1 VQTGLVGCSDIAAAP
16 ATAHPI
22 KGCSERLTLTMV
34 PADREGMTAT
44 VLHPVIDPGPAK
56 PKVSILIVVGTRPE
70 AIKLIPIILALR
82 DSESFRPVVVTTGQH
97 DLMVREVFKLAGIWA
112 DVTLWIGDTRSR
124 LNERVA
130 SVMLRFEDFFH
141 QWYHEVPDGKPTAED
156 VREGRYPAAVLVHGD
171 TSSAFGAA
179 LAAFHLGVPV
189 VHVEAGLRAGTGNMT
204 PFPEELNRRL
214 IARIAC
220 LHLAPTATNQENLVR
235 ENVPIKQIYVTGNS
249 AIDALEWASGLN
261 VPFVNPKVQEMFDSG
276 RRLVLITAHR
286 RESWGDGLQGIGEA
300 IARLAATHP
309 DVAFV
314 LPLHPNPRVR
324 STLRPLLE
332 KLPNVLLCEPV
343 SYGEFARLLG
353 RAHLVITDSGGIQE
367 EAPALGKPVL
377 VTRDVTERTE
387 GVDAGTLALVGTDAD
402 RIVDVAGHLLTDR
415 AAYTA
420 MAEAPNPYGDGK
432 AAERIVAALAYLHAG
447 GAAPAPFGTSLDRR
461 AVLAATGALTAGSV
475 DVAAAEELTDPARAP
490 VPLPVREAS

>member
-1 VQTGLVGCSDIAAAP
+1 MPQSLTPVPDPFDAP
-16 ATAHPI
+16 AP
-22 KGCSERLTLTMV
+22 
-34 PADREGMTAT
+34 T
-44 VLHPVIDPGPAK
+44 VASPSR
-56 PKVSILIVVGTRPE
+56 KVSVLVVVGTRPE

-82 DSESFRPVVVTTGQH
+82 DSERFRPIVVTTGQH
-97 DLMVREVFKLAGIWA
+97 DLMVREVFKLAGVWA
-112 DVTLWIGDTRSR
+112 DVNLWIGDTRAR

-141 QWYHEVPDGKPTAED
+141 QWFHEVQTGEATLED
-156 VREGRYPAAVLVHGD
+156 VQQGRYPAAVLVHGD

-179 LAAFHLGVPV
+179 LAAFHLGIPV

-249 AIDALEWASGLN
+249 AIDALHWASRLD
-261 VPFVNPKVQEMFDSG
+261 VPFVNPGVQEMFDSG
-276 RRLVLITAHR
+276 RRLVLVTAHR

-300 IARLAATHP
+300 VARLAKAHP
-309 DVAFV
+309 EIGFV

-332 KLPNVLLCEPV
+332 ARPNVLLCEPV
-343 SYGEFARLLG
+343 SYGEFARLLA
-353 RAHLVITDSGGIQE
+353 RCHLAITDSGGIQE

-377 VTRDVTERTE
+377 VTRDVTERSE
-387 GVDAGTLALVGTDAD
+387 GVDAGTLALVGTDPD
-402 RIVDVAGHLLTDR
+402 RIFSVADTLLTDPI
-415 AAYTA
+415 AYAA
-420 MAEAPNPYGDGK
+420 MADAPNPYGDGH
-432 AAERIVAALAYLHAG
+432 AAGRIVAALEYLHAC
-447 GAAPAPFGTSLDRR
+447 GAAPAPFGSSLDRR
-461 AVLAATGALTAGSV
+461 AVLAATGMVAG
-475 DVAAAEELTDPARAP
+475 DIAELP
-490 VPLPVREAS
+490 VLPLPEPLPMREAS

>member
-1 VQTGLVGCSDIAAAP
+1 MPSNLQPPAQPAA
-16 ATAHPI
+16 
-22 KGCSERLTLTMV
+22 
-34 PADREGMTAT
+34 
-44 VLHPVIDPGPAK
+44 
-56 PKVSILIVVGTRPE
+56 PKVSVLIVVGTRPE

-82 DSESFRPVVVTTGQH
+82 DSERFRPVVVTTGQH

-112 DVTLWIGDTRSR
+112 DVPLWIGDTRSR

-141 QWYHEVPDGKPTAED
+141 QWFHEVAAGEATAED

-179 LAAFHLGVPV
+179 LAAFHLGIPV

-249 AIDALEWASGLN
+249 AIDALQWASALD
-261 VPFVNPKVQEMFDSG
+261 VHFVNPAVQEMFDSG
-276 RRLVLITAHR
+276 RRLVLVTAHR
-286 RESWGDGLQGIGEA
+286 RENWGDGLRGIGEA
-300 IARLAATHP
+300 IARLATDHP
-309 DVAFV
+309 EIAFV

-324 STLRPLLE
+324 STLRPLLDA
-332 KLPNVLLCEPV
+332 LDNVLLCEPV

-353 RAHLVITDSGGIQE
+353 RCDLVITDSGGIQE

-377 VTRDVTERTE
+377 VTREITERVE
-387 GVDAGTLALVGTDAD
+387 GVDAGTLALVGTDPD
-402 RIVDVAGHLLTDR
+402 RIVAVAARLLTDP
-415 AAYTA
+415 AAYEA
-420 MAEAPNPYGDGK
+420 MAQAPNPYGDGK
-432 AAERIVAALAYLHAG
+432 AAARIVAALEYLHAG
-447 GAAPAPFGTSLDRR
+447 GAAPAPFGSSLDRR
-461 AVLAATGALTAGSV
+461 AVLAATGAV
-475 DVAAAEELTDPARAP
+475 EAEEAESPADGDLP
-490 VPLPVREAS
+490 IVIELPVAGRVPSLLPERKAS

>member
-1 VQTGLVGCSDIAAAP
+1 MSSTNRHSTADASAAA
-16 ATAHPI
+16 
-22 KGCSERLTLTMV
+22 
-34 PADREGMTAT
+34 
-44 VLHPVIDPGPAK
+44 AK
-56 PKVSILIVVGTRPE
+56 ISILIVVGTRPE

-82 DSESFRPVVVTTGQH
+82 DSERFRPVVVTTGQH

-141 QWYHEVPDGKPTAED
+141 QWFHEVSGSPTAED
-156 VREGRYPAAVLVHGD
+156 VNEGRYPAAVLVHGD

-179 LAAFHLGVPV
+179 LAAFHLGIPV
-189 VHVEAGLRAGTGNMT
+189 VHVEAGLRAGNGNMT

-249 AIDALEWASGLN
+249 AIDALDWASRLD
-261 VPFVNPKVQEMFDSG
+261 VPFVNPKIQAMFDG
-276 RRLVLITAHR
+276 KRRLVLVTAHR
-286 RESWGDGLQGIGEA
+286 RENWGDGLQGIGEA
-300 IARLAATHP
+300 VAWLATEYP

-324 STLRPLLE
+324 ATLRPLLDALE
-332 KLPNVLLCEPV
+332 NVLLCEPV
-343 SYGEFARLLG
+343 SYGEFARLLA
-353 RAHLVITDSGGIQE
+353 RCDLVITDSGGIQE

-387 GVDAGTLALVGTDAD
+387 GVDAGTLALVGTDPK
-402 RIVDVAGHLLTDR
+402 RITAVAERLLTDK
-415 AAYTA
+415 AAYAT
-420 MAEAPNPYGDGK
+420 MAEAQNPYGDGK
-432 AAERIVAALAYLHAG
+432 AAARIVAALEYLHDG
-447 GAAPAPFGTSLDRR
+447 GVAPAPFGSSLDRR
-461 AVLAATGALTAGSV
+461 AVLAATGAVEAGIAELTAA
-475 DVAAAEELTDPARAP
+475 DEIETPPPLP

>member
-1 VQTGLVGCSDIAAAP
+1 MSSTSRHSTPDATPAAA
-16 ATAHPI
+16 
-22 KGCSERLTLTMV
+22 
-34 PADREGMTAT
+34 
-44 VLHPVIDPGPAK
+44 
-56 PKVSILIVVGTRPE
+56 KVSILIVVGTRPE

-82 DSESFRPVVVTTGQH
+82 DSERFRPVVVTTGQH

-141 QWYHEVPDGKPTAED
+141 QWFHEVTGDPTQED
-156 VREGRYPAAVLVHGD
+156 INEGRYPAAVLVHGD

-179 LAAFHLGVPV
+179 LAAFHLGIPV

-249 AIDALEWASGLN
+249 AIDALNWASSLD
-261 VPFVNPKVQEMFDSG
+261 VPFVNPKVQEMYDG
-276 RRLVLITAHR
+276 KRRLVLVTAHR
-286 RESWGDGLQGIGEA
+286 RENWGDGLQGIGEA
-300 IARLAATHP
+300 VASLARRHT

-324 STLRPLLE
+324 ASLRPLLDALE
-332 KLPNVLLCEPV
+332 NVLLCEPV
-343 SYGEFARLLG
+343 SYGEFARLLA
-353 RAHLVITDSGGIQE
+353 RCDLVITDSGGIQE

-387 GVDAGTLALVGTDAD
+387 GVDAGTLALVGTDPA
-402 RIVDVAGHLLTDR
+402 RIVTVASRLLNDP
-415 AAYTA
+415 AAYAA

-432 AAERIVAALAYLHAG
+432 AAERIVAALDYLHAG
-447 GAAPAPFGTSLDRR
+447 GMAPAPFGTSLDRR
-461 AVLAATGALTAGSV
+461 AVLAATGAMAA
-475 DVAAAEELTDPARAP
+475 DVVELAPAADLETPGQMP

>member
-1 VQTGLVGCSDIAAAP
+1 MPPNSPHPAAP
-16 ATAHPI
+16 
-22 KGCSERLTLTMV
+22 
-34 PADREGMTAT
+34 PAGQE
-44 VLHPVIDPGPAK
+44 PAGR
-56 PKVSILIVVGTRPE
+56 KVSVLIVVGTRPE

-82 DSESFRPVVVTTGQH
+82 DSERFRPVVVTTGQH

-141 QWYHEVPDGKPTAED
+141 QWFHEVAAGEATADD

-179 LAAFHLGVPV
+179 LAAFHLGIPV

-235 ENVPIKQIYVTGNS
+235 ENVPIKQVYVTGNS
-249 AIDALEWASGLN
+249 AIDALEWASGLD
-261 VPFVNPKVQEMFDSG
+261 VPFINPAVQEMFDSD
-276 RRLVLITAHR
+276 RRLVLVTAHR
-286 RESWGDGLQGIGEA
+286 RESWGDGLRGIGEA
-300 IARLAATHP
+300 IARLASEHP
-309 DVAFV
+309 EIGFV

-324 STLRPLLE
+324 STLRPLLQG
-332 KLPNVLLCEPV
+332 LGNVLLCEPV
-343 SYGEFARLLG
+343 SYGEFARLLA
-353 RAHLVITDSGGIQE
+353 RCHLVITDSGGIQE

-377 VTRDVTERTE
+377 VTREVTERVE
-387 GVDAGTLALVGTDAD
+387 GVDAGTLALVGTG
-402 RIVDVAGHLLTDR
+402 RLLTDA
-415 AAYTA
+415 AAYA
-420 MAEAPNPYGDGK
+420 EMSEAPNPYGDGK
-432 AAERIVAALAYLHAG
+432 AAERIVAALEYLHAG
-447 GAAPAPFGTSLDRR
+447 GVAPAPFGSSLDRR
-461 AVLAATGALTAGSV
+461 AVLAATGAVEADEAGKAVEIESPLV
-475 DVAAAEELTDPARAP
+475 VE
-490 VPLPVREAS
+490 LPVIGHVPSPWTEREAS

>member
-1 VQTGLVGCSDIAAAP
+1 MPPNSPHPAAP
-16 ATAHPI
+16 
-22 KGCSERLTLTMV
+22 
-34 PADREGMTAT
+34 PAGQE
-44 VLHPVIDPGPAK
+44 PAGR
-56 PKVSILIVVGTRPE
+56 KVSVLIVVGTRPE

-82 DSESFRPVVVTTGQH
+82 DSERFRPVVVTTGQH

-141 QWYHEVPDGKPTAED
+141 QWFHEVAAGEATADD

-179 LAAFHLGVPV
+179 LAAFHLGIPV

-235 ENVPIKQIYVTGNS
+235 ENVPIKQVYVTGNS
-249 AIDALEWASGLN
+249 AIDALEWASGLD
-261 VPFVNPKVQEMFDSG
+261 VPFINPAVQEMFDSD
-276 RRLVLITAHR
+276 RRLVLVTAHR
-286 RESWGDGLQGIGEA
+286 RESWGDGLRGIGEA
-300 IARLAATHP
+300 IARLASEHP
-309 DVAFV
+309 EIGFV

-324 STLRPLLE
+324 STLRPLLQG
-332 KLPNVLLCEPV
+332 LGNVLLCEPV
-343 SYGEFARLLG
+343 SYGEFARLLA
-353 RAHLVITDSGGIQE
+353 RCHLVITDSGGIQE

-377 VTRDVTERTE
+377 VTREVTERVE
-387 GVDAGTLALVGTDAD
+387 GVDAGTLALVGTDAE
-402 RIVDVAGHLLTDR
+402 RIVAVAGRLLTDA
-415 AAYTA
+415 AAYA
-420 MAEAPNPYGDGK
+420 EMSEAPNPYGDGQ
-432 AAERIVAALAYLHAG
+432 AAERIVAALEYLHAG
-447 GAAPAPFGTSLDRR
+447 GVAPAPFGSSLDRR
-461 AVLAATGALTAGSV
+461 AVLAATGAVEADEAGKAVEIESPLV
-475 DVAAAEELTDPARAP
+475 VE
-490 VPLPVREAS
+490 LPVIGHVPSPWTEREAS